1 MDEKIKIVTNIFKE
15 IDFSKDK
22 SLLSN
27 KSKNNL
33 LNYLDLIHKSTLDGN
48 KSEKLNN
55 MIFLKEIFL
64 KTQNIILDISDNPK
78 NEFLNDI
85 NSEIF
90 KNKQNISKILSLLSH
105 SDIDTK
111 ELEDIEEKH
120 EKLKILLDG
129 KIDLENKYKEYKK
142 FNFEL
147 LEKEI
152 FKLEKEV
159 NLIKDKKDFLL
170 EKKEFFEKEIIEIE
184 NISKNLESYELKKEI
199 NINNFTD
206 KIEKS
211 ILFIKNN
218 YDKLYKSK
226 DIILKEISFENQKLK
241 KIYTE
246 VEVFF
251 NDLENK
257 KETYNS
263 ILKNKKLDLKYNRD
277 IFDSLPEN
285 SDKISVRLNSIDYE
299 LKNIEN
305 DLKNFIN
312 KLQEQQNKLSK
323 NKFFL

>member
-22 SLLSN
+22 SLLSS

-111 ELEDIEEKH
+111 ELEEIEEKH

-170 EKKEFFEKEIIEIE
+170 EKKEVFEKEIIEIE

-206 KIEKS
+206 KIENS
-211 ILFIKNN
+211 IVFIKNN

-257 KETYNS
+257 KETYNT
-263 ILKNKKLDLKYNRD
+263 ILKNKTLDLKYNRE
-277 IFDSLPEN
+277 IFDNLPEK

-305 DLKNFIN
+305 DLKSFIN